1 MRFYRLTL
9 DPHLSSPMTSLAC
22 WRSIPLRRRCG
33 LAARPEGRRIS
44 LRRPCGLATRPF
56 REKKRTACGAKP
68 LADNQ
73 ADLEEAVLARVRGRV
88 AVGENVFL
96 LLAGEGGRGATG

>member
-1 MRFYRLTL
+1 
-9 DPHLSSPMTSLAC
+9 
-22 WRSIPLRRRCG
+22 
-33 LAARPEGRRIS
+33 
-44 LRRPCGLATRPF
+44 
-56 REKKRTACGAKP
+56 